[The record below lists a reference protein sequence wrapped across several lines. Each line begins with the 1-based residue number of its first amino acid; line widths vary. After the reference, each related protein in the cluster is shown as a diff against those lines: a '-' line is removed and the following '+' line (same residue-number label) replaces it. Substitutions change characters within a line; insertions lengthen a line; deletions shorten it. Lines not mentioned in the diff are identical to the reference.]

1 MYYNNIIA
9 ATEKERSTE
18 GEKHVTAHF
27 DELLLENMASV
38 YMLRVNTNVMAD
50 AGIHMGDVIAV
61 DCKANPVNNSIVVA
75 VIDYEMV
82 IRKLERNGARDVL
95 TTPGRKLASLDVT
108 GRLNVWGVVKYV
120 IREV

>member
-1 MYYNNIIA
+1 MHFDHIPA
-9 ATEKERSTE
+9 AREKEHSTE
-18 GEKHVTAHF
+18 GEKHITAHF
-27 DELLLENMASV
+27 EELFLENMASV

-50 AGIHMGDVIAV
+50 AGINLGDVVAV
-61 DCKANPVNNSIVVA
+61 DCNANPVNNNIVIA

-82 IRKLERNGARDVL
+82 IRKLEKNGNRDVL

-120 IREV
+120 IRQV

>member
-1 MYYNNIIA
+1 MHYDNRIA
-9 ATEKERSTE
+9 AKVKEGSKE
-18 GEKHVTAHF
+18 GENHIKAHF
-27 DELLLENMASV
+27 DELFLENMASV

-50 AGIHMGDVIAV
+50 AGISMGDVIAV
-61 DCKANPVNNSIVVA
+61 DCNAHPSNNNIVIA

-82 IRKLERNGARDVL
+82 IRKLEKNGSRDVL

-120 IREV
+120 IRQV